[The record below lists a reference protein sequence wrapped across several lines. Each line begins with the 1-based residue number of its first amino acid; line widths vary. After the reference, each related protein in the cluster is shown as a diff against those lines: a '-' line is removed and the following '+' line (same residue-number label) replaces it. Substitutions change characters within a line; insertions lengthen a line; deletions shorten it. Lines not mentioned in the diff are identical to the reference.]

1 MEETSKAVKKAA
13 RKAPSSAKS
22 KLPDIN
28 SGLWIGVLIAVVGTY
43 LASTMIAN
51 VASLRIVTFA
61 GWSIDAGTLIYPL
74 TFTLRDLIHKVAGT
88 KAAKAAI
95 FTGAGVNLLMAAY
108 FWWVARQPADL
119 NVGPQEEWVTV
130 LGPQWRVIF
139 ASIIAMLIAELIDT
153 YVYQRWVKRFGHKY
167 QWGRVL
173 SSNGI
178 SSPLDSL
185 VFSFI
190 AFYGLMP
197 LSVVFSI
204 FWSMVWIKLITSVL
218 TLPAIYL
225 IRPKQE
231 WTLEGQTK

>member
-1 MEETSKAVKKAA
+1 MEETPKVVKKAP
-13 RKAPSSAKS
+13 RKAATATAQKIPNV
-22 KLPDIN
+22 N
-28 SGLWIGVLIAVVGTY
+28 SGVWLGLLIAVVGTY

-51 VASLRIVTFA
+51 VASLRIVMFF

-88 KAAKAAI
+88 KAARAAI
-95 FTGAGVNLLMAAY
+95 FTGAGVNLLMASY
-108 FWWVARQPADL
+108 FMWVAKQPADMH
-119 NVGPQEEWVTV
+119 VGPQNEWVTV
-130 LGPQWRVIF
+130 LGPQWRIVF

-153 YVYQRWVKRFGHKY
+153 FVYQRWVRRFGHKK

-197 LSVVFSI
+197 TSVVMSI
-204 FWSMVWIKLITSVL
+204 FWSMVWIKLATSVI
-218 TLPAIYL
+218 TLPAIYA

-231 WTLEGQTK
+231 WTLEGQVK

>member
-1 MEETSKAVKKAA
+1 MAKKAA
-13 RKAPSSAKS
+13 VDPVVYPDTQS
-22 KLPDIN
+22 KV
-28 SGLWIGVLIAVVGTY
+28 WIGVLIAVVGTY
-43 LASTMIAN
+43 LASTLIAN
-51 VASLRIVTFA
+51 VASLRIVLFA

-74 TFTLRDLIHKVAGT
+74 TFTLRDLIHKVGGT

-95 FTGAGVNLLMAAY
+95 FTGAGVNILMAVY
-108 FWWVARQPADL
+108 FWWVASAPADMA
-119 NVGPQEEWVTV
+119 VGAQTEWVTV
-130 LGPQWRVIF
+130 LGPQWRIIA

-153 YVYQRWVKRFGHKY
+153 YIYQKWVAKFGHKL

-173 SSNGI
+173 SSNAI

-185 VFSFI
+185 VFAFV

-197 LSVVFSI
+197 IEVVFSI
-204 FWSMVWIKLITSVL
+204 FASMVGIKLITSLV

-231 WTLEGQTK
+231 WTLEGQAK

>member
-1 MEETSKAVKKAA
+1 MKTRPNVNSKV
-13 RKAPSSAKS
+13 
-22 KLPDIN
+22 
-28 SGLWIGVLIAVVGTY
+28 WIALLISTVGFY

-51 VASLRIVTFA
+51 VASLRIVTFL

-88 KAAKAAI
+88 QAARAAI
-95 FTGAGVNLLMAAY
+95 VTGAGVNLTMAAY
-108 FWWVARQPADL
+108 FQWVAKQPADM
-119 NVGPQEEWVTV
+119 NVGAQTEWVAV
-130 LGPQWRVIF
+130 LGPQWRIVF
-139 ASIIAMLIAELIDT
+139 ASVIAMLIAELIDT
-153 YVYQRWVKRFGHKY
+153 EVYRAWVKKFGHKH

-185 VFSFI
+185 VFSFV

-197 LSVVFSI
+197 SSVVMSI
-204 FWSMVWIKLITSVL
+204 FWSMVWIKLITSVI

-225 IRPKQE
+225 IKPKYE
-231 WTLEGQTK
+231 WTLEGQVK

>member
-1 MEETSKAVKKAA
+1 MSEVTPAPKVAKTPRKKAEA
-13 RKAPSSAKS
+13 APNV
-22 KLPDIN
+22 N
-28 SGLWIGVLIAVVGTY
+28 SGVWIGILIAVVGTY

-51 VASLRIVTFA
+51 VASLRIVTFL

-95 FTGAGVNLLMAAY
+95 FTGAFVNLLMATY
-108 FWWVARQPADL
+108 FWWVAKAPADM
-119 NVGPQEEWVTV
+119 NVGPQSEWVTV
-130 LGPQWRVIF
+130 LGPQWRIVI
-139 ASIIAMLIAELIDT
+139 ASVVAMLIAELIDT
-153 YVYQRWVKRFGHKY
+153 YVYQRWVRRFGHKY

-173 SSNGI
+173 SSNGV

-185 VFSFI
+185 VFSFV

-197 LSVVFSI
+197 TSVVWSI
-204 FWSMVWIKLITSVL
+204 FWSMVWIKLITSVI
-218 TLPAIYL
+218 TLPAIYG

-231 WTLEGQTK
+231 WTLEGQVK

>member
-1 MEETSKAVKKAA
+1 MSEMAPKVRKKA
-13 RKAPSSAKS
+13 SAVRES
-22 KLPDIN
+22 MPNVN
-28 SGLWIGVLIAVVGTY
+28 SGVWIGVLIAVAGTY

-51 VASLRIVTFA
+51 VASLRIVTFL

-95 FTGAGVNLLMAAY
+95 FTGAGVNLLMASY
-108 FWWVARQPADL
+108 FWWVAQQPADM
-119 NVGPQEEWVTV
+119 NVGAQTEWVSV
-130 LGPQWRVIF
+130 LGPQWRIVF
-139 ASIIAMLIAELIDT
+139 ASCIAMLIAELIDT
-153 YVYQRWVKRFGHKY
+153 YVYQRWVKKFGHKY

-173 SSNGI
+173 SSNGV
-178 SSPLDSL
+178 SSPIDSL
-185 VFSFI
+185 VFTFI

-197 LSVVFSI
+197 ISVVWSI
-204 FWSMVWIKLITSVL
+204 FWSMVWIKLITSVI

-231 WTLEGQTK
+231 WTLEGQLK